1 MVEGIAN
8 DTNAIQRPKYDGV
21 NLDWNHPG
29 DSCDVLQQPQMLH
42 VLVESLSTSR
52 VKVMLTVPPLK
63 RYAALY
69 DLEPLLDSVS
79 HVIVATHKLRL
90 RGALG
95 CSGAR
100 ASVALGAPTASS
112 PPLSGLVLRPNKTS
126 FESVCNVKRVVV
138 SPTDKECVV
147 TIMHTEKSDSAG
159 TLYHVAAYA
168 GPKELR
174 ERMHHAYSD
183 DMGDVPVVVF
193 DAYLDDFGGLC
204 PGDGSRMSPQIA
216 AIAEGTRRDL
226 L

>member
-1 MVEGIAN
+1 
-8 DTNAIQRPKYDGV
+8 
-21 NLDWNHPG
+21 
-29 DSCDVLQQPQMLH
+29 
-42 VLVESLSTSR
+42 
-52 VKVMLTVPPLK
+52 MLTVPPLK

-100 ASVALGAPTASS
+100 AYASPAFREIRASYDAAHRRKFAYSMSVGADTFVTRSVVLGAPTASS

-174 ERMHHAYSD
+174 ERMHHAYFD